1 MTKFN
6 FEEFSNLVNK
16 TSVLLNETERNKDQ
30 EIRLKGN
37 IKALK
42 YIIKNIDDMKLK
54 EQADNILTSLL
65 ENKVCTTEINITQ
78 TKKNDEMETLVDENI
93 LKDSK
98 SLRKITE
105 EFNQSLKRD
114 RNILDKISENY
125 KENIK
130 ESTKNITE
138 TTESVYVSTYL
149 FYITVIFIVCYFII
163 RI

>member
-42 YIIKNIDDMKLK
+42 YIIKNIDDMKIK

-65 ENKVCTTEINITQ
+65 ENKVCTTEINITP
-78 TKKNDEMETLVDENI
+78 TKKSDEMETLVDENI